1 MHARHA
7 PTVAPLS
14 RVAILISRA
23 LISVDGLIEKKELSR
38 TSDLKKCESLSPLRV
53 AFSRVRSTIPE
64 EKWRTTRSLRS
75 SPKIPVYIIGL
86 GVY

>member
-38 TSDLKKCESLSPLRV
+38 TSDVKKCGDLPSRKYASPETSVYR
-53 AFSRVRSTIPE
+53 SRH
-64 EKWRTTRSLRS
+64 K
-75 SPKIPVYIIGL
+75 
-86 GVY
+86 